1 MIRIPKLHSNTN
13 GNSHT
18 VIRVLF
24 IIMSLYML
32 IDIEMLF
39 AVSFATQR
47 ENHYEN
53 RCCEINKEN
62 VHMKHFIYK

>member
-1 MIRIPKLHSNTN
+1 MITIAKLHSSTN

-18 VIRVLF
+18 VRSVLF
-24 IIMSLYML
+24 NIMSLYMV

-39 AVSFATQR
+39 AFSFATLQ

-53 RCCEINKEN
+53 SCCEINKEN
-62 VHMKHFIYK
+62 VQKKHFIYK